1 VVSLLDAI
9 AGRVVRLVAQ
19 AVKLIARRPVLRRV
33 LVGLLAVMAVRA
45 WLGVWPAALLAG
57 ALGTA
62 AFMAAL
68 AALDRRPPAR
78 HVPVSH
84 PVPVT
89 RATPR
94 DTAKRLD
101 GRHLEFARGLAGLA
115 AWYLDECEREAER

>member
-1 VVSLLDAI
+1 M
-9 AGRVVRLVAQ
+9 AG
-19 AVKLIARRPVLRRV
+19 
-33 LVGLLAVMAVRA
+33 
-45 WLGVWPAALLAG
+45 
-57 ALGTA
+57 
-62 AFMAAL
+62 L

-78 HVPVSH
+78 QVPVAHPVPVSD

-115 AWYLDECEREAER
+115 AWYLDECEREVER